1 MSSPG
6 TRCMLTNLRAR
17 AVKPF
22 TNKDGGRRR
31 DDIWGRAAPR
41 GPRRGGAPGADG
53 LDETPRTRY

>member
-1 MSSPG
+1 
-6 TRCMLTNLRAR
+6 MLTNLRAR
-17 AVKPF
+17 AVKPL